1 MSRVWFCTTCGYEV
15 NRGGR
20 CHNCRQPLTQSDLD
34 QLAEGEVDE
43 EVGYRLDDWED
54 EARGQLIEAL
64 EDRRIR
70 HRFEGDELVV
80 NAEDEPVVDEVVA
93 DISSGASEAG
103 EGAGSPDADEASV
116 AVLEE
121 VYDAARR
128 LRDDPTDMIAD
139 GDLAE
144 SSAQIFAVDQI
155 YGVDGD
161 TWSAIGRVT
170 RRLLGALGAE
180 EALEEEIGKQASILC
195 RLLEPIVAPQ
205 DTASLPWRVQ
215 RGGLGLAGGTRY
227 QPPEAVEG
235 RAADAADEG
244 DDEEEEER
252 EELVYELDEWLPE
265 ERAQLGL
272 LLDRERITHGWE
284 GSDLVIAEADESR
297 VEPLF
302 DEVDR
307 YGAAALDDE
316 ADDTDD
322 EQDYQLLSDLFGAA
336 DRLTG
341 DPDDKDKQEEL
352 VEALAV
358 VADWTT
364 PIGLSDHQWW
374 QVKTRANDV
383 VHAIELAANEDVIR
397 DGAATLRDLLRGFL

>member
-1 MSRVWFCTTCGYEV
+1 
-15 NRGGR
+15 
-20 CHNCRQPLTQSDLD
+20 
-34 QLAEGEVDE
+34 
-43 EVGYRLDDWED
+43 
-54 EARGQLIEAL
+54 
-64 EDRRIR
+64 
-70 HRFEGDELVV
+70 
-80 NAEDEPVVDEVVA
+80 
-93 DISSGASEAG
+93 
-103 EGAGSPDADEASV
+103 
-116 AVLEE
+116 
-121 VYDAARR
+121 
-128 LRDDPTDMIAD
+128 
-139 GDLAE
+139 
-144 SSAQIFAVDQI
+144 
-155 YGVDGD
+155 VDGD

-205 DTASLPWRVQ
+205 DTESLPWRVQ
-215 RGGLGLAGGTRY
+215 RGGLGFAGGTRY
-227 QPPEAVEG
+227 EPPEAVEAKSSADVEG
-235 RAADAADEG
+235 PAADA
-244 DDEEEEER
+244 DDEDEEER

-272 LLDRERITHGWE
+272 VLDRERISHGWE

-307 YGAAALDDE
+307 YSAPALDDE
-316 ADDTDD
+316 TDDTDD

-336 DRLTG
+336 DRLAG
-341 DPDDKDKQEEL
+341 DPEDKDKQEEL
-352 VEALAV
+352 GDAFAA

-383 VHAIELAANEDVIR
+383 VRAVELGANEDVLR